1 MATVV
6 YLEDVP
12 VQTKKESAAAAV
24 KALDASGSDGEDVP
38 APKKPVLLGASSTNT
53 TSTKRQRTLFDMMAS
68 DASAPKKQK
77 TLAFAPAARFT
88 AGSTTTSKSTSTTAM
103 KRRPLPSQK
112 LNSIPFSLSAF
123 TASLPD
129 DTTRA
134 LLALECDCMGKSW
147 LKLLADEISQPYF
160 LALKKFLYDEGVRG
174 AGDAPPA
181 RIYPAPKNIYAWSD
195 TPLGRIKVVILGQDP
210 YISPG
215 QAHGLSFSVP
225 MGVGVPASLQNIY
238 QQLRSE
244 YPSFTPPR
252 HGHLAGWAAQGV
264 LLLNT
269 VLTVRAGQ
277 SDSHAER
284 GWETF
289 TERVM
294 QVVDRYGG
302 AALARPGESA
312 PGVGR
317 GVVVMAWGAKAAK
330 RVTGLDAGKHLILKS
345 AHPSPK
351 SADRG
356 FFGNGHF
363 KKANEWLE
371 GRYGEGGGIDWGKL

>member
-1 MATVV
+1 M
-6 YLEDVP
+6 
-12 VQTKKESAAAAV
+12 
-24 KALDASGSDGEDVP
+24 G
-38 APKKPVLLGASSTNT
+38 
-53 TSTKRQRTLFDMMAS
+53 S
-68 DASAPKKQK
+68 DASAAKKQK
-77 TLAFAPAARFT
+77 TTPFAPAARFT
-88 AGSTTTSKSTSTTAM
+88 AGSTTGGSSTTAL
-103 KRRPLPSQK
+103 KRRPLPTQK

-123 TASLPD
+123 TASLPSD
-129 DTTRA
+129 ATRA

-174 AGDAPPA
+174 AADVPPA
-181 RIYPAPKNIYAWSD
+181 QIYPAPKNIYAWSD
-195 TPLGRIKVVILGQDP
+195 TPLGRVKVVILGQDP
-210 YISPG
+210 YINRG

-225 MGVGVPASLQNIY
+225 MGTGIPPSLQNIY
-238 QQLRSE
+238 QQIRTE
-244 YPSFTPPR
+244 YPSFTPPA
-252 HGHLAGWAAQGV
+252 HGHLASWAAQGV

-302 AALARPGESA
+302 ASIAPAGDSA

-330 RVTGLDAGKHLILKS
+330 RVVGMDESKHLILKS
-345 AHPSPK
+345 AHPSPR
-351 SADRG
+351 SADKG

-363 KKANEWLE
+363 TKANEWLE
-371 GRYGEGGGIDWGKL
+371 ARYGAGGGIDWGKL